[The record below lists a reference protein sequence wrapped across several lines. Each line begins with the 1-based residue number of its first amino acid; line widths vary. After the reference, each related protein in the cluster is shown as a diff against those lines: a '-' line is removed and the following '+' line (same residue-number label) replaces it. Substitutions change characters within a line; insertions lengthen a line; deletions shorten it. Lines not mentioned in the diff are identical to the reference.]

1 MVCLKAIFLPSLS
14 LYFNKGRKS
23 DCLVFTALREVV
35 QPVGVKTAIF
45 GCK

>member
-23 DCLVFTALREVV
+23 DCLVLTALRS
-35 QPVGVKTAIF
+35 GVSS
-45 GCK
+45 GCENGK